1 MQRYIKTLGFGK
13 IFITLRKILKNMH
26 TFSKHY
32 LKHIA
37 VAAAV
42 ALSMSA
48 MTSCSDSDEDDPDAP
63 SPTGVKLPAHGL
75 FVVNEGNFNYSNA
88 SITFYDPSTGGVE
101 QNIFRTANKVPV
113 GDVAQSMTM
122 SADGRSAWIVVNNS
136 NVVFEVDA
144 TTMAEKGR
152 ITGLVSPRFMHIV
165 EGDDDKAYVTQMG
178 DSRIAVIDTDD
189 YEIEGYIDVPGNG
202 SSTEMM
208 VQVGRYV
215 YVNCWSYDNRIL
227 RIDTETDRV
236 AGVLQVDIQ
245 PKSMVKDRY
254 NNLWVLTD
262 GGYEGSPYGYEAP
275 CLLKITTSDFKVA
288 RRFEMTKGDYT
299 PTLAV
304 NGAGDRIYW
313 IRNDIYSMSVDAT
326 ELPAEPLIACG
337 GHYYYGLTVDPRGG
351 DIYVADAVDYVQ
363 TGRLLRYS
371 QGGRLAGTVDTG
383 ICPHAFCW
391 K

>member
-1 MQRYIKTLGFGK
+1 
-13 IFITLRKILKNMH
+13 MH

-48 MTSCSDSDEDDPDAP
+48 MTSCSDSDEDDPDVP

-101 QNIFRTANKVPV
+101 QNIFRTANNVPV

-313 IRNDIYSMSVDAT
+313 IRNDIYTMSVDAT